1 MNAPRRSALDGL
13 IAAERDHAV
22 QPSPAAAAQGWDR
35 LRRAL
40 PGAALMP
47 EFDVAPS
54 SLGSAGA
61 GKATAAS
68 QWMGSWRAWV
78 SSSGGWVGKTIV
90 GGVVATTVTAGV
102 LASRPDDA
110 RGTRAATVPEVA
122 ADRAQAAMPAAVPPT
137 PTPTPTPEPAQLPST
152 IATTTAAIVEPPP
165 IAAAAT
171 TRRSRSATAR
181 APEPSPPAA
190 TLDDEAA
197 LLRAANRALGAGD
210 TALALARLSE
220 HASRFERGTLAQDR
234 DALRVVVLCRAG
246 RRSDAVAARKRFLE
260 RWPQSVHAARVRAA
274 CPDPEP

>member
-1 MNAPRRSALDGL
+1 MNAPRRNVLDGL

-40 PGAALMP
+40 PGAALVP

-54 SLGSAGA
+54 SLGSASA
-61 GKATAAS
+61 GKAAAAS
-68 QWMGSWRAWV
+68 QWMGSWRGWV

-110 RGTRAATVPEVA
+110 RDTRAATVPAAA
-122 ADRAQAAMPAAVPPT
+122 ADRAQAAAPPAGPPLA
-137 PTPTPTPEPAQLPST
+137 TPEPAQLPSPIT
-152 IATTTAAIVEPPP
+152 TSTTAAVVEPTP
-165 IAAAAT
+165 IAAAAP

-181 APEPSPPAA
+181 PPEPTPPVA

-220 HASRFERGTLAQDR
+220 HASRFERGALAQDR
-234 DALRVVVLCRAG
+234 DALRVVVLCHAG
-246 RRSDAVAARKRFLE
+246 RRSDAAAARKSFLE
-260 RWPQSVHAARVRAA
+260 RWPRSVHAARVRAA

>member
-40 PGAALMP
+40 PGAALLP

-78 SSSGGWVGKTIV
+78 SSSSGWVGKTIV

-110 RGTRAATVPEVA
+110 RGTRAATVPVVA
-122 ADRAQAAMPAAVPPT
+122 ADRAQATTPAAVP
-137 PTPTPTPEPAQLPST
+137 PTPTPEPAQLPST
-152 IATTTAAIVEPPP
+152 IATTTAASVEPPP

-181 APEPSPPAA
+181 APEPTPPAA

-260 RWPQSVHAARVRAA
+260 RWPQSVHASRVRAA
-274 CPDPEP
+274 CPDTEP